1 MSSVLYALWT
11 LSAMALSYESPTVPG
26 EAAIWNRCQTLW
38 YTLLMYGTPWSLWW
52 PSRLVSL
59 WETAQYIL
67 CSNAF
72 NGNCVVFIVDDS
84 PSHDATREHVCNKH
98 VYTRKPQMWVW
109 HTWISVTCSRL
120 GAYAVKSRFTRS
132 GLPPVPFTLLVGDRV
147 FTPTHTLDTKV
158 QILAPLLDFRQ
169 YFYLYWRFFSYRV
182 TCEGDKAGLT
192 RSLRLNPR

>member
-1 MSSVLYALWT
+1 MSSVLYAPLP

-38 YTLLMYGTPWSLWW
+38 YTLLMYWTPWSLWW

-132 GLPPVPFTLLVGDRV
+132 SLPPVPFTLLVVIGCLPPR
-147 FTPTHTLDTKV
+147 TPWIPRFKSL
-158 QILAPLLDFRQ
+158 PR
-169 YFYLYWRFFSYRV
+169 YLISVNTSICIDGFFHIV
-182 TCEGDKAGLT
+182 LPVKAIK
-192 RSLRLNPR
+192 RD